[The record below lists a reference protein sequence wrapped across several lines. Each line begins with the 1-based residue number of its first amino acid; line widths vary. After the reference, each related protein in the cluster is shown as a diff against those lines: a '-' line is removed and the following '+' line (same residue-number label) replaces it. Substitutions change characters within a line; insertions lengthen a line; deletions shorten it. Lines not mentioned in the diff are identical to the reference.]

1 MAWEL
6 SGQYFESCSCDV
18 LCPCITSQA
27 TAMPTPGYCAAVI
40 GLQLERGGY
49 NGADLGGLNVAVLL
63 RAEGPM
69 ANGDSKGEIY
79 IDRRATVAQRAA
91 LEQLLSGQGGGA
103 PAALGSFMTT
113 FLGFKTAGIT
123 FEAEGATR
131 RLSIEGVGSQE
142 VSGLPGMTGDTL
154 VLTHTGHPVADDL
167 AVGRATSATF
177 KDEHFTIDNAGKN
190 GHFAAFN
197 WRG

>member
-27 TAMPTPGYCAAVI
+27 TAMPTPGYCAFVL
-40 GLQLERGGY
+40 GLQVERGQFDGTS
-49 NGADLGGLNVAVLL
+49 LGGLNAVVIG

-69 ANGDSKGEIY
+69 ANGNSKGEIY
-79 IDRRATVAQRAA
+79 IDSRASNAQRAA
-91 LEQLLSGQGGGA
+91 LEHLLSGKAGGA
-103 PAALGSFMTT
+103 PAALAGFMPT

-123 FEAEGATR
+123 FGVEGNTR

-142 VSGLPGMTGDTL
+142 VTALPGMAGETL
-154 VLTHTGHPVADDL
+154 MLTHTGHPISDDL
-167 AVGRATSATF
+167 ALARATTAVF
-177 KDEHFTIDNAGKN
+177 RDENFTIDNTGKN
-190 GHFAAFN
+190 GHIAAFN